1 MDCKYQCAVH
11 ALFALEQAVLIT
23 GTTTL
28 GAGVIRSCAVGCM
41 PILLLGRHQH
51 MGRRWCVGGGQSAQL
66 CPDDDCICCI
76 GMHRHTYQP
85 GEKSVVSSVGEP
97 LLPPHPS
104 RVCCHVK
111 GLCSA
116 VKGCKVSGKGTLD
129 YVVLIRE
136 QLPCVSCCVSLC
148 VCLHWYQQL
157 SSDVDVAQ
165 LQVNAL

>member
-85 GEKSVVSSVGEP
+85 GEKSLVSSVGEP
-97 LLPPHPS
+97 LLPPITPFPS
-104 RVCCHVK
+104 LLSCQGAVLCCQTLQSIGKENTELFRFDQSTVSMCHLLCFPMRVFALV
-111 GLCSA
+111 SA
-116 VKGCKVSGKGTLD
+116 AVCMMLMLLNCK
-129 YVVLIRE
+129 
-136 QLPCVSCCVSLC
+136 
-148 VCLHWYQQL
+148 
-157 SSDVDVAQ
+157 
-165 LQVNAL
+165 

>member
-1 MDCKYQCAVH
+1 MYC
-11 ALFALEQAVLIT
+11 
-23 GTTTL
+23 
-28 GAGVIRSCAVGCM
+28 
-41 PILLLGRHQH
+41 
-51 MGRRWCVGGGQSAQL
+51 
-66 CPDDDCICCI
+66 
-76 GMHRHTYQP
+76 HTDQP
-85 GEKSVVSSVGEP
+85 GEKSVVSSVGELS
-97 LLPPHPS
+97 LLPSSIFLPS
-104 RVCCHVK
+104 CHVK

-148 VCLHWYQQL
+148 LCLHWYQQL